1 VVWRRVLA
9 LEGTM
14 APSPP
19 TSISEH
25 FATLKDPRSEQG
37 KEHLLVDILT
47 ITLCAVICGAD
58 DWVAVATFGE
68 TKEAWL
74 RTFLAL
80 PNGIPSHDTFGRVFR
95 LLDPDELRRCFLDW
109 VRAVVGEPRGDGA
122 PGGLGR
128 PVVAVDGKTL
138 RRSHDRRTGKDALHL
153 VSAWAT
159 AHGLVVGQ
167 VATDAKSNEITA
179 IPALLKLLALD
190 GATVTI
196 DAMGCQTAIASQ
208 IVEQGADYVLALKDN
223 QPTLHEHV
231 RLAFLDAD
239 AAAGT
244 TLPLADLEAHTT
256 VEKGHGRIE
265 RRRCRAIGDPDYLA
279 YVDPTGAWP
288 NLRSVVCVE
297 STRRIGDAVSTEARH
312 YLSSLPPDAALLQQ
326 VIRGHWGVE
335 NRLHW
340 ALDLAFREDSSRVRA
355 DHAPENL
362 AIVRHLA
369 LNLLRR
375 DPNRRVGLK
384 NARFKAALNDAYLRS
399 ILDGVRA

>member
-1 VVWRRVLA
+1 
-9 LEGTM
+9 M
-14 APSPP
+14 APLRP

-25 FATLKDPRSEQG
+25 FAMLKDPRSEQG
-37 KEHLLVDILT
+37 KDHLLVDIVT

-74 RTFLAL
+74 RTILAL

-95 LLDPDELRRCFLDW
+95 LLDPDQLRRCFLDW
-109 VRAVVGEPRGDGA
+109 VRAVVGEPGDDGA

-128 PVVAVDGKTL
+128 QVVAVDGKTL
-138 RRSHDRRTGKDALHL
+138 RRSHDRRSGKGALHL

-159 AHGLVVGQ
+159 EHGLVVGQ
-167 VATDAKSNEITA
+167 VATDATSNEITA
-179 IPALLKLLALD
+179 IPALLKLLALE
-190 GATVTI
+190 GTTVTI
-196 DAMGCQTAIASQ
+196 DAMGCQTAIAAQ
-208 IVEQGADYVLALKDN
+208 LVEQGADYVLALKDN
-223 QPTLHEHV
+223 HEHLHERV
-231 RLAFLDAD
+231 RRAFADAD
-239 AAAGT
+239 AADGT
-244 TLPLADLEAHTT
+244 TLPLAALKAHTT
-256 VEKGHGRIE
+256 VEKDHGRIE

-279 YVDPTGAWP
+279 FIDPHRAWP
-288 NLRSVVCVE
+288 NLRSVVCIE

-312 YLSSLPPDAALLQQ
+312 YLSSLPADAPLLQR
-326 VIRGHWGVE
+326 VVRSHWGVE

-340 ALDLAFREDSSRVRA
+340 VLDLAFDEDHSRVRA

-362 AIVRHLA
+362 AIIRHLA

-375 DPNRRVGLK
+375 DPTRRAGLK
-384 NARFKAALNDAYLRS
+384 NARFKAALNDTYLRS

>member
-1 VVWRRVLA
+1 M
-9 LEGTM
+9 M
-14 APSPP
+14 APLRP

-25 FATLKDPRSEQG
+25 FATLTDPRAERG

-47 ITLCAVICGAD
+47 ITLSAVICGAD
-58 DWVAVATFGE
+58 DWVAVATFGRV
-68 TKEAWL
+68 KEDWL

-95 LLDPDELRRCFLDW
+95 RLDPDELRRCFLDW
-109 VRAVVGEPRGDGA
+109 VRAVVGTREGSEEPGA
-122 PGGLGR
+122 LGQQ
-128 PVVAVDGKTL
+128 VVAVDGKTL
-138 RRSHDRRTGKDALHL
+138 RRSHDRRAGKEPLHL

-159 AHGLVVGQ
+159 ASGLVVGQ

-196 DAMGCQTAIASQ
+196 DAMGCQTSIAAQ

-223 QPTLHEHV
+223 QPTVHDRV
-231 RLAFLDAD
+231 RRAFADAD
-239 AAAGT
+239 AAVGT
-244 TLPLADLEAHTT
+244 TLPLAALAAHST
-256 VEKGHGRIE
+256 VEKDHGRIE

-279 YVDPTGAWP
+279 FIDPDGAWP
-288 NLRSVVCVE
+288 NLKSVVCIE
-297 STRRIGDAVSTEARH
+297 STRRIGDTLSTEARH
-312 YLSSLPPDAALLQQ
+312 YLSSLPADAARLQR
-326 VIRGHWGVE
+326 VIRSHWGIE

-340 ALDLAFREDSSRVRA
+340 VLDLAFHEDSSRVRT

-362 AIVRHLA
+362 AVFRHLA
-369 LNLLRR
+369 LNLLRG
-375 DPNRRVGLK
+375 DPTRRIGLK
-384 NARFKAALNDAYLRS
+384 NSRFKAALDESYLRS

>member
-1 VVWRRVLA
+1 MGPL
-9 LEGTM
+9 
-14 APSPP
+14 PP

-25 FATLKDPRSEQG
+25 FATLTDPRAERG

-47 ITLCAVICGAD
+47 ITLSAVICGAD
-58 DWVAVATFGE
+58 DWVAVATFGK
-68 TKEAWL
+68 TKAAWL

-80 PNGIPSHDTFGRVFR
+80 PHGIPSHDTFGRVFR
-95 LLDPDELRRCFLDW
+95 LLDPEELRRCFFAW
-109 VRAVVGEPRGDGA
+109 VRAVLGESVEGNADGQVGPQ
-122 PGGLGR
+122 
-128 PVVAVDGKTL
+128 VVAVDGKTL
-138 RRSHDRRTGKDALHL
+138 RRSHDRRSGKAALHL

-159 AHGLVVGQ
+159 ESGLVVGQ

-179 IPALLKLLALD
+179 IPMLLRLLALE

-196 DAMGCQTAIASQ
+196 DAMGCQTAIAQQ

-223 QPTLHEHV
+223 HEKLHARV
-231 RLAFLDAD
+231 RRAFRDAD
-239 AAAGT
+239 AAVGT
-244 TLPLADLEAHTT
+244 SLRLGDVPTHTT

-265 RRRCRAIGDPDYLA
+265 RRRCRAIGDPEYLA
-279 YVDPTGAWP
+279 FIDPDGAWP
-288 NLRSVVCVE
+288 HLQSVVCIE

-312 YLSSLPPDAALLQQ
+312 YLSSLPADAHRLQR
-326 VIRGHWGVE
+326 VVRSHWGVE

-340 ALDLAFREDSSRVRA
+340 VLDLAFDEDHSRVRA

-375 DPNRRVGLK
+375 DPTRRIGLK
-384 NARFKAALNDAYLRS
+384 NSRFKAALDDAYLRS
-399 ILDGVRA
+399 ILDGVCA

>member
-1 VVWRRVLA
+1 MAA
-9 LEGTM
+9 L
-14 APSPP
+14 P

-25 FATLKDPRSEQG
+25 FATLTDPRDDRG

-47 ITLCAVICGAD
+47 ITLCAVTCGAD

-68 TKEAWL
+68 TKEPWL

-95 LLDPDELRRCFLDW
+95 LLDPDELRRCFLGW
-109 VRAVVGEPRGDGA
+109 VRTVVGAPGEDGE
-122 PGGLGR
+122 PGGLGQQ
-128 PVVAVDGKTL
+128 VVAVDGKTP
-138 RRSHDRRTGKDALHL
+138 RRSHDRRAGKDPLHL

-159 AHGLVVGQ
+159 ESGLVVGQ
-167 VATDAKSNEITA
+167 VATGAKSNEITA
-179 IPALLKLLALD
+179 IPALLKLLALE

-196 DAMGCQTAIASQ
+196 DAMGCQTAIAAQ
-208 IVEQGADYVLALKDN
+208 VVEQGADYVLALKDN
-223 QPTLHEHV
+223 QPSLHERV
-231 RLAFLDAD
+231 RLAFADAD

-244 TLPLADLEAHTT
+244 TLPLADLAAHAT

-279 YVDPTGAWP
+279 FVDPDGAWP
-288 NLRSVVCVE
+288 GLRSVACVE
-297 STRRIGDAVSTEARH
+297 STRRLGDVVTTEARH
-312 YLSSLPPDAALLQQ
+312 YLSSLPADAALLQRS
-326 VIRGHWGVE
+326 IRSHWGVE

-340 ALDLAFREDSSRVRA
+340 VLDLAFHEDSSRVRA

-375 DPNRRVGLK
+375 DPARRIGLA
-384 NARFKAALNDAYLRS
+384 NSRFKAALDDAYLRS
-399 ILDGVRA
+399 ILDGVRT

>member
-1 VVWRRVLA
+1 MGPL
-9 LEGTM
+9 
-14 APSPP
+14 PP

-25 FATLKDPRSEQG
+25 FATLTDPRAERG

-47 ITLCAVICGAD
+47 ITLSAVICGAD
-58 DWVAVATFGE
+58 DWVAVATFGK
-68 TKEAWL
+68 TKAAWL

-80 PNGIPSHDTFGRVFR
+80 PHGIPSHDTFGRVFR
-95 LLDPDELRRCFLDW
+95 LLDPEELRRCFFAW
-109 VRAVVGEPRGDGA
+109 VRAVLGESVEGNADGQVGPQ
-122 PGGLGR
+122 
-128 PVVAVDGKTL
+128 VVAVDGKTL
-138 RRSHDRRTGKDALHL
+138 RRSHDRRSGKAALHL

-159 AHGLVVGQ
+159 ESGLVIGQ

-179 IPALLKLLALD
+179 IPMLLRLLALE

-196 DAMGCQTAIASQ
+196 DAMGCQTAIAQQ

-223 QPTLHEHV
+223 HEKLHARV
-231 RLAFLDAD
+231 RRAFRDAD
-239 AAAGT
+239 AAVGT
-244 TLPLADLEAHTT
+244 SLRLGDVPTHTT

-265 RRRCRAIGDPDYLA
+265 RRRCRAIGDPEYLA
-279 YVDPTGAWP
+279 FIDPDGAWP
-288 NLRSVVCVE
+288 HLQSVVCIE

-312 YLSSLPPDAALLQQ
+312 YLSSLPADAHRLQR
-326 VIRGHWGVE
+326 VVRSHWGVE

-340 ALDLAFREDSSRVRA
+340 VLDLAFDEDHSRVRA

-375 DPNRRVGLK
+375 DPTRRIGLK
-384 NARFKAALNDAYLRS
+384 NSRFKAALDDAYLRS
-399 ILDGVRA
+399 ILDGVCA

>member
-1 VVWRRVLA
+1 
-9 LEGTM
+9 M
-14 APSPP
+14 APTPR

-25 FATLKDPRSEQG
+25 FSTLTDPRAERG

-68 TKEAWL
+68 TKEPWL

-95 LLDPDELRRCFLDW
+95 LLDPDELRRCFLGW
-109 VRAVVGEPRGDGA
+109 VRAVVGGPEAGEEDR
-122 PGGLGR
+122 GLGQQ
-128 PVVAVDGKTL
+128 VVAVDGKTL
-138 RRSHDRRTGKDALHL
+138 RRSHDRRSGKEALHL

-159 AHGLVVGQ
+159 ASGLVVGQ
-167 VATDAKSNEITA
+167 VATDTKSNEITA
-179 IPALLKLLALD
+179 IPALLRLLALE

-196 DAMGCQTAIASQ
+196 DAMGCQTAIARQ

-223 QPTLHEHV
+223 HPTLHEHV
-231 RLAFLDAD
+231 RLAFADAD

-244 TLPLADLEAHTT
+244 TLPLADLPAHTT
-256 VEKGHGRIE
+256 VEKDHGRIE

-279 YVDPTGAWP
+279 FIDPHHAWP
-288 NLRSVVCVE
+288 NLRSVVCIE
-297 STRRIGDAVSTEARH
+297 STRRIGDAVSTDTRH
-312 YLSSLPPDAALLQQ
+312 YLSSLPADGQRLNQ
-326 VIRGHWGVE
+326 VIRSHWQVE

-340 ALDLAFREDSSRVRA
+340 VLDLAFHEDASRVRA

-362 AIVRHLA
+362 AIIRHLA

-375 DPNRRVGLK
+375 DPTRRIGLA
-384 NARFKAALNDAYLRS
+384 NSRFKAALNDAYLRS
-399 ILDGVRA
+399 ILAGVRS

>member
-1 VVWRRVLA
+1 
-9 LEGTM
+9 M
-14 APSPP
+14 APLPP

-25 FATLKDPRSEQG
+25 FATLTDPRADRG

-47 ITLCAVICGAD
+47 ITLSAVICGAD
-58 DWVAVATFGE
+58 DWVAVATFGK
-68 TKEAWL
+68 TKAAWL

-95 LLDPDELRRCFLDW
+95 LLDPEELRRCFFAW
-109 VRAVVGEPRGDGA
+109 VRAVLGEAAEGEADGRVGQQ
-122 PGGLGR
+122 
-128 PVVAVDGKTL
+128 VVAVDGKTL
-138 RRSHDRRTGKDALHL
+138 RRSHDRRSGTEALHL

-159 AHGLVVGQ
+159 ESGLVVGQ

-179 IPALLKLLALD
+179 IPALLKLLALE

-223 QPTLHEHV
+223 HERLHARV
-231 RLAFLDAD
+231 QSAFRDAD
-239 AAAGT
+239 AAVGT
-244 TLPLADLEAHTT
+244 TLPLAAVPAHTT
-256 VEKGHGRIE
+256 VEKDHGRIE

-279 YVDPTGAWP
+279 FIDPNGAWP
-288 NLRSVVCVE
+288 NLRSVICIE
-297 STRRIGDAVSTEARH
+297 STRRIGDSVSTEARH
-312 YLSSLPPDAALLQQ
+312 YLSSLPADAHRLQQ
-326 VIRGHWGVE
+326 IVRSHWGIE

-340 ALDLAFREDSSRVRA
+340 VLDLAFDEDRSRVRA

-362 AIVRHLA
+362 AIIRHLA

-375 DPNRRVGLK
+375 DPTRRIGLK
-384 NARFKAALNDAYLRS
+384 NSRFKAALDDAYLRS